1 MKITKLLAIAL
12 LPSLWSYA
20 QAQEQTTETAATEET
35 QQEAVSSPLKNRVYV
50 AAARVYS
57 TQLSTQLARPDE
69 NPVDVRAPFPK
80 SNSLLAL
87 EVGWYVSNTWRVGV
101 SAGFD
106 FTKIPG
112 YTKKTGVPAAGEGL
126 PATVP
131 EYATIPERHLLGF
144 AFAAGGDRFFHT
156 KSLPN
161 MVWYVGGRLG
171 YSYLSEGYNK
181 DEAFNMGPAQAETFS
196 LRVTPVIGVDYY
208 LISER
213 LFAGIEVSPLS
224 YSYSVYTAKSR
235 PSLGARS
242 SDAHTFNIL
251 GGPNSNVNISFK
263 VGLNL

>member
-20 QAQEQTTETAATEET
+20 QAQEQTSTGET
-35 QQEAVSSPLKNRVYV
+35 QEEAVASPLKNKVYV

-57 TQLSTQLARPDE
+57 TPISTKLATPDE
-69 NPVDVRAPFPK
+69 NPVKVEAPL
-80 SNSLLAL
+80 SQESSSLLAL
-87 EVGWYVSNTWRVGV
+87 EVGWYVSNTWRLGV

-106 FTKIPG
+106 FSKVPG

-126 PATVP
+126 PPTVP

-144 AFAAGGDRFFHT
+144 AFAAGGERFFHT
-156 KSLPN
+156 KSLPS

-181 DEAFNMGPAQAETFS
+181 DEAFNMGPAHAETFS
-196 LRVTPVIGVDYY
+196 LRVSPVIGVDYY
-208 LISER
+208 LIPQKV
-213 LFAGIEVSPLS
+213 FAGIEVNPLS

-242 SDAHTFNIL
+242 SDAHSFNIL

-263 VGLNL
+263 IGLNL